1 MALPRKIPNGQFAF
15 CLRAPLTLPK
25 KRSRKPRL
33 AAAVRASRDLSAPLA
48 TLTLTRGTM
57 ALLSALLAL
66 HPPLCPPCQQ
76 SDQPRRTSVNDKS
89 STDTGSI
96 SCKLQIRFTV
106 LQMMS
111 VQSNF
116 KGQQIYLDF
125 FNDPSYLVP
134 IFLRYMFPLI
144 ELLLDQILRLKALEF
159 MTACL

>member
-1 MALPRKIPNGQFAF
+1 MLLCYRWKICSVLLSLFCIFQWSLSSKQFIFNRLLQQIKYVELVALPRKIPNGQFAF

-25 KRSRKPRL
+25 KRSRKPCL

-57 ALLSALLAL
+57 ALLSALLAV

-89 STDTGSI
+89 SRDTRSI
-96 SCKLQIRFTV
+96 SCKLRFTV

-111 VQSNF
+111 VRSNF
-116 KGQQIYLDF
+116 EGQ
-125 FNDPSYLVP
+125 
-134 IFLRYMFPLI
+134 
-144 ELLLDQILRLKALEF
+144 
-159 MTACL
+159 